1 MAERKTV
8 GVIGAGSF
16 GTAVANLLAYNV
28 DVLLYARNEKL
39 IEQINETRQ
48 HKGVVLHERIKMVNS
63 LELVANECELI
74 FPVIPSNNFRDL
86 MRTLAPY
93 LKPYHFLIHGTKGL
107 TAEGEEIL
115 SGKNIYTM
123 SDVIAQESSVVRIG
137 CLSGPN
143 ISKEILAGQP
153 AATVIASR
161 FKEVVDMGK
170 SVLSSHLM
178 QVYSTKDI
186 RGAELAGA
194 FKNIVAI
201 GAGIV
206 GGLNLGSNVWGL
218 LITRGLNEMIHLGK
232 ALGADVKPFLGV
244 AGIGD
249 LVATASSR
257 NSRNYT
263 VGYHL
268 AQEKS
273 LEEIIEMM
281 EETAEGIQTVR
292 FAKKIADQYN
302 LQVPITR
309 MVYRILY
316 EDYKAKDAFEFLI
329 RIKYVS
335 DVDYL

>member
-1 MAERKTV
+1 MSARRKV

-16 GTAVANLLAYNV
+16 GTAVANLLAQNV
-28 DVLLYARNEKL
+28 DVLLYARNEDLVRK
-39 IEQINETRQ
+39 IQETGQ
-48 HKGVVLHERIKMVNS
+48 HKGVTLHERVKMVNS

-74 FPVIPSNNFRDL
+74 FPIVPSNNFRDL

-107 TAEGEEIL
+107 TSDGEEIL
-115 SGKNIYTM
+115 SSKNIYTM

-161 FKEVVDMGK
+161 FHEVINMGK
-170 SVLSSHLM
+170 SVLSSNLM

-194 FKNIVAI
+194 LKNIIAI

-218 LITRGLNEMIHLGK
+218 LITRGLTEMIHFGK
-232 ALGADVKPFLGV
+232 ALGTDVKPFLGV

-249 LVATASSR
+249 LVTTASSS

-268 AQEKS
+268 AKEKK
-273 LEEIIEMM
+273 LDEIMELM

-292 FAKKIADQYN
+292 FAKKIADQHH

-316 EDYKAKDAFEFLI
+316 EDYKAKDAFDFLI

-335 DVDYL
+335 DVDFL